1 MFLIHK
7 RDGSDL
13 SLNVEYLP
21 CGVTAPQVGLAM
33 NLSGGALAS
42 CTGANKPGYIALC
55 EKTINSGDV
64 IPVMRVHP
72 DMVFQTEWSA
82 AASSIK
88 LGNKVTVDSTGLKVT
103 ATTTDGVAEV
113 VAIEGSAAGD
123 RCYVRFP

>member
-21 CGVTAPQVGLAM
+21 CGAVTPKVGMTM
-33 NLSGGALAS
+33 NLSGGSLVG
-42 CTGANKPGYIALC
+42 CTGTNKPNYVCLSAAAKDGM
-55 EKTINSGDV
+55 V
-64 IPVMRVHP
+64 QVMRVHR

-88 LGNKVTVDSTGLKVT
+88 LGNKVTIDGYGLAVT

-113 VAIEGSAAGD
+113 VAIEGTAVGD
-123 RCYVRFP
+123 KCYVRFP